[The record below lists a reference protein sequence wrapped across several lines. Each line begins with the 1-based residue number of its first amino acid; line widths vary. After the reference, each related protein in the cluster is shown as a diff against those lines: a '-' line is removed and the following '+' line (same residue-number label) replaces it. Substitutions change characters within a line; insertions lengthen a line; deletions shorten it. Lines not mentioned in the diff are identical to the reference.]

1 MSRYPLPRRREGFAL
16 PMAILAMALM
26 TAAVIAAYS
35 ATSAETIANNAMR
48 AQQRAQHLAET
59 GLQQFLLRRGEPGFC
74 SNCVSDP
81 GAVDS
86 EWTRVS
92 LAGGYADVVAMR
104 LRSGNYEFPSL
115 FLVRSRGTDTS
126 VRLSG
131 AGRSVYATRV
141 VGQYAT
147 FGTAMRRPMAAFT
160 SLNGVTNTAWSP
172 PVDGRDACGYGD
184 RTGLML
190 PTGSAYRGSG
200 SAIINGTDSS
210 ISMDTLKSRVSVDWD
225 GIINAN
231 AIPAD
236 FTIPPDGNWPSMAM
250 ADPAYWPVIR
260 IKKSF
265 TIPTNGRGLI
275 IADSNLTVNVDS
287 WDGVILVGGRLT
299 TGGSGEI
306 RGEVVTGLNRL
317 LPTGSSV
324 TATDSLRASKQIQYD
339 ICKVYFTSER
349 LKIYFAWGNTWV
361 DNVPLW

>member
-1 MSRYPLPRRREGFAL
+1 
-16 PMAILAMALM
+16 MAVLAMALM

-35 ATSAETIANNAMR
+35 ATSAETVANNAMR

-59 GLQQFLLRRGEPGFC
+59 GLQQFLVRRGEPGFC

-104 LRSGNYEFPSL
+104 LRPGDFEYPPQ

-131 AGRSVYATRV
+131 AGRSIYATRV
-141 VGQYAT
+141 VAQYAT

-160 SLNGVTNTAWSP
+160 SLNGVTNTATRGP
-172 PVDGRDACGYGD
+172 ANGRDACGYGD
-184 RTGLML
+184 RTGLVL
-190 PTGSAYRGSG
+190 PSGAIYRGGG
-200 SAIINGTDSS
+200 SSIVNGIDSS
-210 ISMDTLKSRVSVDWD
+210 MSMDTVKSRVNVDWD

-231 AIPAD
+231 ALPAD
-236 FTIPPDGNWPSMAM
+236 ITIPGGSWPSF
-250 ADPAYWPVIR
+250 ADPNYWPVIR
-260 IKKSF
+260 IRTNYS
-265 TIPTNGRGLI
+265 IPTSGRGTI
-275 IADSNLTVNVDS
+275 IADSNLAINVGL
-287 WDGVILVGGRLT
+287 WEGIVLVGGRLT
-299 TGGSGEI
+299 NSGSGDI
-306 RGEVVTGLNRL
+306 RGEVITGLNRL

-324 TATDSLRASKQIQYD
+324 TATDSLRNSMQVQYD
-339 ICKVYFTSER
+339 ICKLYYSSER
-349 LKIYFAWGNTWV
+349 LKVYFAWGNTWV